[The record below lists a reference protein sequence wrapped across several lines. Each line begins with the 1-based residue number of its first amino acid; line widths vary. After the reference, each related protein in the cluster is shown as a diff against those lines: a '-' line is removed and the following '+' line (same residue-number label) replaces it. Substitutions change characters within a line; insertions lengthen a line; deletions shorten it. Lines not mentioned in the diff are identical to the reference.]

1 MYAFLRNKLKDFF
14 SIWSTL
20 VKETV
25 SSQSYNISW
34 KGTIVSQVSRN
45 WCFCRVEFLLETYL
59 ILFSNIEIVS
69 FSQLTLSFGDIFITI
84 TMWPTIS
91 FNLWYLENLITWS
104 LGSIFWKERKGGR
117 LEMWLT
123 VYPKSGWKTSFWTS
137 CYFPHGSSIATVKCQ
152 ISSIIMSWLIL
163 KCLEGPKG
171 GMGKRH
177 QINFQAIA
185 MVFRN

>member
-1 MYAFLRNKLKDFF
+1 MYWE
-14 SIWSTL
+14 ITL
-20 VKETV
+20 
-25 SSQSYNISW
+25 YLNIY
-34 KGTIVSQVSRN
+34 IIA
-45 WCFCRVEFLLETYL
+45 Y
-59 ILFSNIEIVS
+59 
-69 FSQLTLSFGDIFITI
+69 SQLALPFGDIFITFI
-84 TMWPTIS
+84 CHTS
-91 FNLWYLENLITWS
+91 FNLSYLENLITQRS
-104 LGSIFWKERKGGR
+104 LGRVFWKERKRGR
-117 LEMWLT
+117 LETCLT

-163 KCLEGPKG
+163 KCLQGPKG